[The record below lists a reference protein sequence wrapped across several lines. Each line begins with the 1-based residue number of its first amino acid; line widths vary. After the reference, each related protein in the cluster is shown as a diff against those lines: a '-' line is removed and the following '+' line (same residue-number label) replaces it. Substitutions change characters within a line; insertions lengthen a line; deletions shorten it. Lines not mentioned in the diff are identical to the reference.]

1 MSKYTIELR
10 NLLNS
15 NFVLFDF
22 EYSFLDDENKKKLE
36 DAFIK
41 HFYFK
46 EIGFETPARFK
57 HYVNIVFTEK
67 LPYYEMLL
75 KTSLIEYDIKNNYDM
90 TENLTKDTSNSINSE
105 TTTELTNTESLSN
118 SINSET
124 TTELTNTE
132 SLSSSSIQK
141 ASDTP
146 QSSVNLSDNYYSNIE
161 ESNNSN
167 NSTSNNNSTSSTSNN
182 NSTSSTSNNNST
194 SSTSNT
200 GTGKES
206 YILTRKGNIGVMTA
220 SDLIEKHIELQQKL
234 TNIINQFLENE
245 CNDLFMKIY

>member
-15 NFVLFDF
+15 NFILFDF
-22 EYSFLDDENKKKLE
+22 EYSFLDEENKKKLE

-90 TENLTKDTSNSINSE
+90 TENLTKDTSNSVNSE
-105 TTTELTNTESLSN
+105 TTTELTNTESS
-118 SINSET
+118 T
-124 TTELTNTE
+124 
-132 SLSSSSIQK
+132 SLSTQK
-141 ASDTP
+141 YSDTP
-146 QSSVNLSDNYYSNIE
+146 QSSISLSDNYYSNIE
-161 ESNNSN
+161 ESNNNNNNSSQN
-167 NSTSNNNSTSSTSNN
+167 NSTT
-182 NSTSSTSNNNST
+182 
-194 SSTSNT
+194 STSNT

-220 SDLIEKHIELQQKL
+220 SDLIEKHIELQSKL

-245 CNDLFMKIY
+245 CNNLFMKIY